1 MHYLFNPNNVFVMQ
15 AKKKG
20 LLQVD
25 FILMGR
31 FCATEFLTF
40 TRIALLTDRD
50 CFCCCCWHIGVK
62 IATTET
68 YTCNNLGTVWLK
80 SKAKMLST

>member
-50 CFCCCCWHIGVK
+50 CFCCCC
-62 IATTET
+62 
-68 YTCNNLGTVWLK
+68 
-80 SKAKMLST
+80 